1 MFFKPALG
9 YNERSPDG
17 APCANPGR
25 ASRSLYVESTNRL
38 KANASL
44 NAVGE
49 LLRLNFGLD
58 T

>member
-17 APCANPGR
+17 APCANRR
-25 ASRSLYVESTNRL
+25 ASRSFYVESTNRL